1 MKYIKRYNES
11 NTPNWVRRL
20 RNGKYIQ
27 LMEMLLDIF
36 DDFDIIAKT
45 DEAFGMEGDSPEH
58 KFWAFRIP
66 HGDESSSTSNLTSD
80 ANSIGD
86 EIISFI
92 AVYNISKQSD
102 EEVRFKNALLR
113 LEPMVKELI
122 GAELVIDTEPVNKL
136 YVDFIIKLKYD

>member
-1 MKYIKRYNES
+1 MRYIKRYNES

-20 RNGKYIQ
+20 RNGKYVQ

-36 DDFDIIAKT
+36 DDFNIISKT
-45 DEAFGMEGDSPEH
+45 DEDFGMEGDSPEH
-58 KFWAFRIP
+58 KFWGFKLA
-66 HGDESSSTSNLTSD
+66 HGEPNLTSD
-80 ANSIGD
+80 VNSIGD
-86 EIISFI
+86 ETISFI

-122 GAELVIDTEPVNKL
+122 GAELLIDTEPVNKL

>member
-20 RNGKYIQ
+20 RNGKYVQ

-45 DEAFGMEGDSPEH
+45 DEAFGLEGDSPEH
-58 KFWAFRIP
+58 KFWSFRLA
-66 HGDESSSTSNLTSD
+66 HGDSSNLTSD
-80 ANSIGD
+80 VSSIGD
-86 EIISFI
+86 ETISFI

-102 EEVRFKNALLR
+102 EEVRFKNALLK